1 VPVPGTY
8 DSYNFDQALHNAW
21 AVVNWNS
28 GPSVQSAIKGVPV
41 FTSPASLSAPVGNF
55 DLACIEKPLRPERQ
69 QWLNDL
75 AYTEWTVEE
84 IKQGVPLSRLL
95 SA

>member
-1 VPVPGTY
+1 
-8 DSYNFDQALHNAW
+8 
-21 AVVNWNS
+21 
-28 GPSVQSAIKGVPV
+28 V

-55 DLACIEKPLRPERQ
+55 DLANIEKPLRPERQ

-84 IKQGVPLSRLL
+84 IKQGIPLGRLL